1 MFRLLTP
8 APPDAVALRVDGR
21 DVSVPAGS
29 SLAAAAL
36 VAGVMPTRR
45 TAISGAARAPY
56 CMMGVCYDCL
66 MEVDGVPDV
75 QACLTPVRPGMDAR
89 SQHGLGAALDD

>member
-1 MFRLLTP
+1 MFRLLTAP
-8 APPDAVALRVDGR
+8 PPDAVALRVDGR

-36 VAGVMPTRR
+36 VAGVLPTRHS
-45 TAISGAARAPY
+45 AVSGAGRAPY

-66 MEVDGVPDV
+66 MEVDGVRDV
-75 QACLTPVRPGMDAR
+75 QACLIPVRPGMEAR
-89 SQHGLGAALDD
+89 TQGPGSALHD